1 MASRGNLFR
10 IKKNR
15 NGLRCLNFIS
25 AYTIG
30 LIVFMAVY
38 GISRLRNT
46 LNIGHGRY
54 SKVNTNDILCQLVR
68 ADAIV
73 RLYGRISRLYRRQ
86 QHPERAA
93 PAKALLILG
102 GVMIFYLDVLFWLIT
117 APGITA
123 PAFFYAFILTVLASL
138 FQTVAQQ
145 TDRLL
150 EKFSAREV
158 ANMNREISK
167 HSSKIRNLVLWRKE
181 TFALEEEIAEETLA
195 CHRMYESLVKLTD
208 SANSVFSPMIFFT
221 FIYYGMELCLVLY
234 DLVLTIL
241 YRDLGTGYRGLAMQ
255 LIYCFVFAGILSM
268 LNEAGQDL
276 QNQGEK
282 FPESMHNVT
291 LKLSSNNRKIFSSP
305 YRQIHQPRGH
315 ASHFFSFNRQCTSAV
330 SSGIFTYIII
340 LVQFKNSEVPKE

>member
-1 MASRGNLFR
+1 
-10 IKKNR
+10 
-15 NGLRCLNFIS
+15 
-25 AYTIG
+25 
-30 LIVFMAVY
+30 
-38 GISRLRNT
+38 
-46 LNIGHGRY
+46 
-54 SKVNTNDILCQLVR
+54 
-68 ADAIV
+68 
-73 RLYGRISRLYRRQ
+73 
-86 QHPERAA
+86 
-93 PAKALLILG
+93 
-102 GVMIFYLDVLFWLIT
+102 
-117 APGITA
+117 
-123 PAFFYAFILTVLASL
+123 
-138 FQTVAQQ
+138 
-145 TDRLL
+145 
-150 EKFSAREV
+150 
-158 ANMNREISK
+158 
-167 HSSKIRNLVLWRKE
+167 
-181 TFALEEEIAEETLA
+181 
-195 CHRMYESLVKLTD
+195 MYESLVKLTD